1 MIKNKVIELFDNS
14 TKQIIYTAL
23 ENNKNIMYTK
33 NERSVPIRTKSGI
46 ENIYTCTAFE
56 RNYTLAIKPDKQQ
69 LEYME
74 FNVISIAEAIEK
86 DIEINELK
94 DFLNKESKDTFITA
108 IDSSHFSF
116 SNQYDTET
124 VYNYILSC

>member
-1 MIKNKVIELFDNS
+1 MIKNKVIELFDNT
-14 TKQIIYTAL
+14 TKTLLYSAL
-23 ENNKNIMYTK
+23 EHNEVIMYTR
-33 NERSVPIRTKSGI
+33 NERSVPIRTKTGI
-46 ENIYTCTAFE
+46 ENIYTCKAFD
-56 RNYTLAIKPDKQQ
+56 RNYTLSINPDKQQ

-74 FNVISIAEAIEK
+74 FNVISIAEAIQK
-86 DIEINELK
+86 DIEISELK
-94 DFLNKESKDTFITA
+94 DFLNKESKDTFIKA